1 MALDGAVIFDGEISP
16 AFPVEHAGGVEAADG
31 GDVSVTR
38 AHNSTKTQT
47 ILFTIDDVILEAVA
61 AHDTVLMQQTEAA
74 GDDDGI
80 GVVPRALPAVSRPNT
95 ADPVRHTAR
104 AQRVSERVM

>member
-38 AHNSTKTQT
+38 VTQ
-47 ILFTIDDVILEAVA
+47 LN
-61 AHDTVLMQQTEAA
+61 Q
-74 GDDDGI
+74 
-80 GVVPRALPAVSRPNT
+80 NT
-95 ADPVRHTAR
+95 DNTLHY
-104 AQRVSERVM
+104 